1 VSTRANLSSSG
12 LLVSCGATS
21 AAAAGLS
28 GYSCSWAYRA
38 SSSSPTNQI
47 KNEALDCSSG
57 QSITI
62 IKSPWPSILAG
73 FVCFFLSAQASS
85 AFTQNVYWGGLN
97 FILIFNLWIRDLVR
111 ETAAKKCS
119 LVPLGVFLFGFALFV
134 LSEAIFFV
142 SIFWASFHLT
152 SSPFFSF
159 QEALFIPDP
168 CELTYGNTLL
178 LSNAA
183 VSLGSAYIT
192 RESLLFFGSPHS
204 ASFVFA
210 WTFLSLQI
218 KEFRNLGFYVSDSV
232 YGCVFFFLS
241 GFHFF
246 HVVVGL
252 VLLGILS
259 SIPMAFGLSGS
270 LCISQDFFFLFQVLY
285 WHLVELVWQFLFVI
299 LYFIFPLGAQTQ
311 RKNHRDN

>member
-1 VSTRANLSSSG
+1 MPEQFIWLTKTLVSQEAPFLNRRSAVYHILRLSSG
-12 LLVSCGATS
+12 PFVTC
-21 AAAAGLS
+21 
-28 GYSCSWAYRA
+28 
-38 SSSSPTNQI
+38 
-47 KNEALDCSSG
+47 
-57 QSITI
+57 

-73 FVCFFLSAQASS
+73 FVCFFLSSQSYS
-85 AFTQNVYWGGLN
+85 AFLLSLPAIVFHSFL
-97 FILIFNLWIRDLVR
+97 FNLWIRDLVR
-111 ETAAKKCS
+111 ETAKKCS

-178 LSNAA
+178 LSSAA
-183 VSLGSAYIT
+183 VSLGSAYT
-192 RESLLFFGSPHS
+192 SRENLVLFGSPHS

-218 KEFRNLGFYVSDSV
+218 KEFRNLGFFLSDS

-241 GFHFF
+241 GLHFF

-252 VLLGILS
+252 VILGILS
-259 SIPMAFGLSGS
+259 SIPVAFGLSC
-270 LCISQDFFFLFQVLY
+270 LCPAVSQDFFYLIFQAVY
-285 WHLVELVWQFLFVI
+285 WHFVSCGCLV
-299 LYFIFPLGAQTQ
+299 P
-311 RKNHRDN
+311 

>member
-1 VSTRANLSSSG
+1 M
-12 LLVSCGATS
+12 GARG
-21 AAAAGLS
+21 AGL
-28 GYSCSWAYRA
+28 
-38 SSSSPTNQI
+38 
-47 KNEALDCSSG
+47 
-57 QSITI
+57 
-62 IKSPWPSILAG
+62 
-73 FVCFFLSAQASS
+73 
-85 AFTQNVYWGGLN
+85 
-97 FILIFNLWIRDLVR
+97 FNAWIRDLVR
-111 ETAAKKCS
+111 ETAKKCS
-119 LVPLGVFLFGFALFV
+119 LVPLGVFLFGLLVFV
-134 LSEAIFFV
+134 LSEAVFFV

-152 SSPFFSF
+152 SSPLFIF

-204 ASFVFA
+204 ASVVFA
-210 WTFLSLQI
+210 STFLSLQI

-259 SIPMAFGLSGS
+259 SIPLAFGLSGS

-299 LYFIFPLGAQTQ
+299 LYLHSPARPGSAPPRTGAPIPSIMTPRRAGFRELGFETAGPEASPGGVGDYDS
-311 RKNHRDN
+311 RNS

>member
-1 VSTRANLSSSG
+1 LELSHFYSLAAFHFISSHQLSNLSFVQISVLRSSFPF
-12 LLVSCGATS
+12 L
-21 AAAAGLS
+21 
-28 GYSCSWAYRA
+28 
-38 SSSSPTNQI
+38 
-47 KNEALDCSSG
+47 ALTLG
-57 QSITI
+57 
-62 IKSPWPSILAG
+62 PGPSILAG
-73 FVCFFLSAQASS
+73 FVCFFLSSQS
-85 AFTQNVYWGGLN
+85 FTPGSGLVL
-97 FILIFNLWIRDLVR
+97 FSFLLIFSVEAVWLWIRDLVR
-111 ETAAKKCS
+111 ETAKKCS
-119 LVPLGVFLFGFALFV
+119 LVPLGVFIFVALFV
-134 LSEAIFFV
+134 LSEAILFV
-142 SIFWASFHLT
+142 SIFWASFHFT

-159 QEALFIPDP
+159 QEALFLPDP

-192 RESLLFFGSPHS
+192 RENLVLFGSPHS

-241 GFHFF
+241 GLHFF

-259 SIPMAFGLSGS
+259 SIPMAFGLAF

-299 LYFIFPLGAQTQ
+299 LYFT
-311 RKNHRDN
+311 

>member
-1 VSTRANLSSSG
+1 M
-12 LLVSCGATS
+12 
-21 AAAAGLS
+21 
-28 GYSCSWAYRA
+28 
-38 SSSSPTNQI
+38 
-47 KNEALDCSSG
+47 
-57 QSITI
+57 
-62 IKSPWPSILAG
+62 
-73 FVCFFLSAQASS
+73 S
-85 AFTQNVYWGGLN
+85 AFPVSPKSCRLKPGIDNELTLRKPGPAGVIKEMLSLEAGPRGFW
-97 FILIFNLWIRDLVR
+97 IL
-111 ETAAKKCS
+111 
-119 LVPLGVFLFGFALFV
+119 
-134 LSEAIFFV
+134 
-142 SIFWASFHLT
+142 LT
-152 SSPFFSF
+152 SSPLFIF
-159 QEALFIPDP
+159 QEALFITDP

-204 ASFVFA
+204 ASVVFA
-210 WTFLSLQI
+210 STFLSLQI

-259 SIPMAFGLSGS
+259 SIPLAFGLSGS

-299 LYFIFPLGAQTQ
+299 LYLHSPARPGSAPPRTGAPIPSIMTPRRAGFRELGFETAGPEASPGGKVECCVPPGPSGYHKRQDT
-311 RKNHRDN
+311 RITGKVVMAGV

>member
-1 VSTRANLSSSG
+1 M
-12 LLVSCGATS
+12 C
-21 AAAAGLS
+21 
-28 GYSCSWAYRA
+28 
-38 SSSSPTNQI
+38 
-47 KNEALDCSSG
+47 
-57 QSITI
+57 
-62 IKSPWPSILAG
+62 IKSPWPSMVAG
-73 FVCFFLSAQASS
+73 FVCFFLSSQSYS
-85 AFTQNVYWGGLN
+85 AFLLSPAIV
-97 FILIFNLWIRDLVR
+97 FSFLINLWIRDLVR
-111 ETAAKKCS
+111 ETAKKCS

-152 SSPFFSF
+152 SSPLFSF

-259 SIPMAFGLSGS
+259 SIPIILFSS
-270 LCISQDFFFLFQVLY
+270 FLCISQDFFFLFQVLY
-285 WHLVELVWQFLFVI
+285 WHLVELVWQFLYLI
-299 LYFIFPLGAQTQ
+299 LYYY
-311 RKNHRDN
+311 

>member
-1 VSTRANLSSSG
+1 MQYS
-12 LLVSCGATS
+12 LLGKAQGCI
-21 AAAAGLS
+21 
-28 GYSCSWAYRA
+28 
-38 SSSSPTNQI
+38 SSSSFPFLTCI
-47 KNEALDCSSG
+47 KG
-57 QSITI
+57 
-62 IKSPWPSILAG
+62 PWPSILAG
-73 FVCFFLSAQASS
+73 ILCFLLSSQLRIGYRLLLHPFLFSA
-85 AFTQNVYWGGLN
+85 
-97 FILIFNLWIRDLVR
+97 LWIRDLVR
-111 ETAAKKCS
+111 ENAKKCS
-119 LVPLGVFLFGFALFV
+119 LVPLGVFLFGVALFL

-142 SIFWASFHLT
+142 SIFWASFHFT

-159 QEALFIPDP
+159 QEALFLPDP

-192 RESLLFFGSPHS
+192 RENLVLFGSPHS

-218 KEFRNLGFYVSDSV
+218 KEFRNLSFYLNDSL

-241 GFHFF
+241 GLHFF

-259 SIPMAFGLSGS
+259 SIPVAFALSCPLELRSTHG
-270 LCISQDFFFLFQVLY
+270 ISQDFFFLFLAVY
-285 WHLVELVWQFLFVI
+285 WHFVEVVWQF
-299 LYFIFPLGAQTQ
+299 IFLIPHPPSQPPFLS
-311 RKNHRDN
+311 